1 MCLLSISVVWR
12 WHCHYKLVYSPMEDR
27 CPVDHKKS
35 ESCPVDHGKA
45 ESCPVDHGK
54 QDSCPVDHSKN
65 GAESCP
71 VDHGSAASSNN
82 PLYNT
87 NANDFVFDQSRTAD
101 QKANLSVKRAT
112 SNIPKGDFTPEHQ
125 PKATEKWVY
134 PSEQQYYN
142 AMKRK
147 GYNPSEADIPAVL
160 FIHNHVNEQ
169 GWSKVKEWEA
179 YSGFSNPK
187 LKKFMGKP
195 TQLSPKA
202 RLLNMIG

>member
-1 MCLLSISVVWR
+1 
-12 WHCHYKLVYSPMEDR
+12 MEER

-35 ESCPVDHGKA
+35 ESCPVDNGKV

-54 QDSCPVDHSKN
+54 KDSCPVDHGKTST
-65 GAESCP
+65 ESCP
-71 VDHGSAASSNN
+71 VDHASVVNNNN

-87 NANDFVFDQSRTAD
+87 NANDFVFDHSRTAD

-125 PKATEKWVY
+125 PKAAEKWVY

-147 GYNPSEADIPAVL
+147 GYNPSESDIPAVL

-179 YSGFSNPK
+179 YSGFANPK
-187 LKKFMGKP
+187 LKRFMGKP

-202 RLLNMIG
+202 RFLSMIG